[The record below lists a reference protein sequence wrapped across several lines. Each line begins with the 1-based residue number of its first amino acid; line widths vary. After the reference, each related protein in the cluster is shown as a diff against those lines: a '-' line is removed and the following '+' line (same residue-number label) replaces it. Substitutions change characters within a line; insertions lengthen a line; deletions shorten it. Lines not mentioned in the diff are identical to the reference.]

1 MISDRAFNSL
11 LDDFTHHFS
20 DSYRDVGTDMN
31 TDIYYHGV
39 VDDPLNMV
47 DDYLEDDY
55 DEHLDTWHDTNYD
68 DQY

>member
-1 MISDRAFNSL
+1 
-11 LDDFTHHFS
+11 
-20 DSYRDVGTDMN
+20 MN